1 MWPQKFAEAVV
12 PQPEG
17 ITTTTTIII
26 IIIIMFFIIMFFIIL
41 ILIMVIALSSLAKT
55 KRVAIG
61 VR

>member
-17 ITTTTTIII
+17 ITTTTTI

>member
-17 ITTTTTIII
+17 ITNTTFIII
-26 IIIIMFFIIMFFIIL
+26 MMFFIIMFFIIL
-41 ILIMVIALSSLAKT
+41 ILIMVIASSSLAKT

>member
-17 ITTTTTIII
+17 ITNTTTT
-26 IIIIMFFIIMFFIIL
+26 FIIMFFIIL
-41 ILIMVIALSSLAKT
+41 IMVIASSSLAKT